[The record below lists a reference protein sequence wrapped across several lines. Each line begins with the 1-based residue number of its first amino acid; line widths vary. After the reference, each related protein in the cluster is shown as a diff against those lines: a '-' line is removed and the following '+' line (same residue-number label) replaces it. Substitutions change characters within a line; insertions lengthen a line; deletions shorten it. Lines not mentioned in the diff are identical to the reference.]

1 MYKPLDFKDMKY
13 NVFADWSTPIWTQY
27 EVFKTRPDLCQI
39 PLGVFLD
46 DEVVND
52 KDLDRLI
59 RYVILYC
66 SRKNNP
72 LARELDLEQRREAIW
87 TLLHISAKD
96 HLRGYVEHWHRWV
109 VKVMVVFLRLE
120 NDMEYSSWLTDKIS
134 YYQYLEYQMM
144 SPTLADDMDKMM
156 VAKDRISKIKPQLE
170 DNLKKKEAILFP
182 DARMRD
188 EITEMEMKMM
198 DGKGGFAEYVVS
210 SPFPRFLP
218 GDPAKMD

>member
-1 MYKPLDFKDMKY
+1 MGSEGDG
-13 NVFADWSTPIWTQY
+13 
-27 EVFKTRPDLCQI
+27 C
-39 PLGVFLD
+39 
-46 DEVVND
+46 
-52 KDLDRLI
+52 
-59 RYVILYC
+59 
-66 SRKNNP
+66 
-72 LARELDLEQRREAIW
+72 
-87 TLLHISAKD
+87 
-96 HLRGYVEHWHRWV
+96 
-109 VKVMVVFLRLE
+109 FLRLE

-198 DGKGGFAEYVVS
+198 DGKEDLLNMLSRLRSRDFCRAI
-210 SPFPRFLP
+210 RLKWI
-218 GDPAKMD
+218 KMLYICQ